1 MTDQRLS
8 LLGMLKQLCEDMLAI
23 QQLGAGYY
31 SCTPIIV
38 RYNKLLHHAK
48 ELSPAK
54 DGLVSSFEPIPED
67 DPLDPADKMKVVQA
81 IRIEIGQLLSLL
93 ETQLGGDDEYGEQYR
108 R

>member
-8 LLGMLKQLCEDMLAI
+8 LIGMLKQLREDMLAI

-31 SCTPIIV
+31 SCTPIIE

-48 ELSPAK
+48 GVFPSK
-54 DGLVSSFEPIPED
+54 DGLVASFDAILEED
-67 DPLDPADKMKVVQA
+67 PPDPGEKMKIVQA

-93 ETQLGGDDEYGEQYR
+93 ETESSEGDAS
-108 R
+108 